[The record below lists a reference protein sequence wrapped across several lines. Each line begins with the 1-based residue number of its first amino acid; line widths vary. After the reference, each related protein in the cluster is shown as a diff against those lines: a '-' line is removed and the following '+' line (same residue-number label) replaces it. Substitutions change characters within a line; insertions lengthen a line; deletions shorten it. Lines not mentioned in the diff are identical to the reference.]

1 MIYLHLLWEVF
12 LKHRF
17 LISPVKYELDCCL
30 CLNFDSRFPVLGV
43 VEPSLGPPPQ
53 SGSVRIDSKQPGYVE
68 ALYLNVEIFK
78 WVYYS
83 G

>member
-1 MIYLHLLWEVF
+1 MVYLHLLGEVF
-12 LKHRF
+12 LEHRF
-17 LISPVKYELDCCL
+17 LISPVKNELNSRL
-30 CLNFDSRFPVLGV
+30 SLNFDSRFSVFRI

-53 SGSVRIDSKQPGYVE
+53 SGSVRIDCKQPGYVE

-78 WVYYS
+78 GIYYS